1 MLKKIIGFSIGMVI
15 VAAQAQQPPAAD
27 QRLTQPTIAALEA
40 VLSLREA
47 ELKALRQD
55 DAAALNAY
63 EARLATAME
72 WLKAAQGPAPTAKA
86 VEPPK

>member
-1 MLKKIIGFSIGMVI
+1 MLKRICGFSIGMILATV
-15 VAAQAQQPPAAD
+15 AQAQQPPAAAAD
-27 QRLTQPTIAALEA
+27 PRLTQPTIAALEA

-55 DAAALNAY
+55 DANAMSAY

-72 WLKAAQGPAPTAKA
+72 WLKAAQAAPAPK
-86 VEPPK
+86 